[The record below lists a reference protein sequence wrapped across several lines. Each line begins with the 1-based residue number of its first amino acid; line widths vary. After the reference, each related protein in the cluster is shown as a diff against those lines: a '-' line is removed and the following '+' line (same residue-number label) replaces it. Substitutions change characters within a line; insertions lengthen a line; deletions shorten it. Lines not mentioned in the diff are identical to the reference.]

1 MKPSRMI
8 EGLIVDNFAGGG
20 GASDGIAAAFGR
32 PVDIAINHDAEA
44 VAMHAANHPE
54 TVHICQSV
62 WKADPQEVCAGRE
75 VALAWFSPDC
85 KHFSKAKGGKPVEKG
100 IRDLAWVVVQWARRV
115 MPRVIMLENVE
126 EFRTWAPLDEH
137 GNPIKGPRPDRQI
150 SMLPGLP
157 LLALER
163 KGKRKK
169 LKPNGET
176 FELWAGSLRKL
187 GYKLEWRELRGCDY
201 GAPTIRKRLFVIAR
215 RDGRPIVWPEPS
227 HGPGR
232 AKPWRTAAEIIDW
245 SLPCP
250 SIFDRKKPLAENTL
264 RRIAHGV
271 KKFVLDAAQPFIV
284 PVTNSTWSPNRADPV
299 GRPLRTVTTAKGG
312 EFALVTPTIVGCGG
326 RRGQSGPVDPAA
338 PYPTVTA
345 KNYACLI
352 VPTLVQTGYGERPG
366 QAPRVPGLHKPL
378 GTAVDGCK
386 SGLVAAF
393 LAKHTTG
400 GIGSDARA
408 PAPTVTANGTE
419 NMKRQGGATP
429 LELVCAHIEQANG
442 GPRNE
447 GLAGRRADAPLSTTT
462 ATGSQQRVVA
472 THLAKLYGTARDGQA
487 SDQPLATVTSGGNR
501 GGGNLAQV
509 ETVLA
514 PHVMTMRTTGTPY
527 SAADRPTQTV
537 TAGGA
542 HQHLVA
548 AFLAK
553 YFGSAA
559 DGQAADESLHTVTA
573 KPRFG
578 LVTVTIDGEEWVIV
592 DIGMR
597 MLTPRELARA
607 QGFNDNYILDPI
619 CDRILPSGKHK
630 RGRLPIAS
638 QIRMI
643 GNSVNRDVAKA
654 LVAANCNEPIEE
666 QEREAA

>member
-1 MKPSRMI
+1 MI

-20 GASDGIAAAFGR
+20 GASSGIAAAFGR

-62 WKADPQEVCAGRE
+62 WKADPQDVCAGRD

-115 MPRVIMLENVE
+115 APRVIMLENVE

-137 GNPIKGPRPDRQI
+137 GIPIKGERPDRQI
-150 SMLPGLP
+150 SMLPILP
-157 LLALER
+157 LER

-227 HGPGR
+227 HGPAR
-232 AKPWRTAAEIIDW
+232 AEPWRTAAEIIDW

-284 PVTNSTWSPNRADPV
+284 PVTNSTWSPNRADPFN
-299 GRPLRTVTTAKGG
+299 RPLRTVTTAKGG
-312 EFALVTPTIVGCGG
+312 EFALTIPYMVPLTHQGEPGRVYDPGKPLPTITAAH
-326 RRGQSGPVDPAA
+326 RGEIAA
-338 PYPTVTA
+338 
-345 KNYACLI
+345 I
-352 VPTLVQTGYGERPG
+352 VPTLIQAGYGERPG

-378 GTAVDGCK
+378 GTTVAGGGK

-419 NMKRQGGATP
+419 NLKRQGGATP
-429 LELVCAHIEQANG
+429 LGLVCAHIEQANG
-442 GPRNE
+442 GPCNE
-447 GLAGRRADAPLSTTT
+447 RLAGRRADVPLSTTT
-462 ATGSQQRVVA
+462 ATGSQQRVIA
-472 THLAKLYGTARDGQA
+472 THLTKLYGTARDGQPSA
-487 SDQPLATVTSGGNR
+487 QPLATGPSGGDR
-501 GGGNLAQV
+501 GGGHLAQV

-514 PHVMTMRTTGTPY
+514 PHIMTMRNSGTPY
-527 SAADRPTQTV
+527 SAADRPTHTV
-537 TAGGA
+537 TAGDA

-559 DGQAADESLHTVTA
+559 DGQSADESLHTVTA

-578 LVTVTIDGEEWVIV
+578 LVTVTIAGEEWVIV

-607 QGFNDNYILDPI
+607 QGFPDSYKLAVI
-619 CDRILPSGKHK
+619 CDRVLPSGRRVH
-630 RGRLPIAS
+630 GPLPIAA

-643 GNSVNRDVAKA
+643 GNSVNRDVAEA
-654 LVAANCNEPIEE
+654 LVAANCNEPTE
-666 QEREAA
+666 EREQVAA